1 MDSIV
6 HGVTKNQMLR
16 FLRDKVIV
24 KKEKEIC
31 APFAVPL
38 QTAKVMATV
47 FNSDGNP
54 SNLYDKIFWKRAHS

>member
-1 MDSIV
+1 
-6 HGVTKNQMLR
+6 MLR